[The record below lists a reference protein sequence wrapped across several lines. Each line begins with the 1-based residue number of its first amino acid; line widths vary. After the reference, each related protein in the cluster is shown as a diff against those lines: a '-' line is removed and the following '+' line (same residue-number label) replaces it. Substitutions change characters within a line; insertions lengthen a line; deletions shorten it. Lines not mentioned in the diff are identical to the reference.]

1 MNIAMAIVSLLSI
14 FIGIYLGYALGWGAG
29 KMRTKD
35 LLAFLTN
42 KMEQLR
48 ADSKIKVIHRDIA
61 KSYSDNERADELTKE
76 MAGEATVFYEV
87 QYSISAWCRDNNEK
101 DPFCL

>member
-1 MNIAMAIVSLLSI
+1 MIHVMILITLIAGLM
-14 FIGIYLGYALGWGAG
+14 LGFMLGWGAG
-29 KMRTKD
+29 KMRTKS

-48 ADSKIKVIHRDIA
+48 ADSKIKVIRRDIA
-61 KSYSDNERADELTKE
+61 KQYADTERADELTKE

-87 QYSISAWCRDNNEK
+87 QHSISAWCRDNNEK